1 MITSNQFL
9 GLNQHRF
16 LDQLTKN
23 VEFPVIFLPLQISE
37 ERLGH
42 VLKETQQQY
51 ELEIS
56 KMQGMSFTLMLC
68 Y

>member
-1 MITSNQFL
+1 MTSNQFL

-16 LDQLTKN
+16 MDKLTKN
-23 VEFPVIFLPLQISE
+23 VEFPVIFLSLQISE

-56 KMQGMSFTLMLC
+56 KMQGMSCTLILC

>member
-1 MITSNQFL
+1 MITSDQFL

-16 LDQLTKN
+16 LDKLTKN
-23 VEFPVIFLPLQISE
+23 IEFPVMFLPLQISE

-56 KMQGMSFTLMLC
+56 KMQGVSFTLLL
-68 Y
+68 YY

>member
-1 MITSNQFL
+1 MTSNQFL

-16 LDQLTKN
+16 LDKLTKN
-23 VEFPVIFLPLQISE
+23 VEFPVIFLSLQISE

-56 KMQGMSFTLMLC
+56 KMQGMSFTLIL
-68 Y
+68 YY